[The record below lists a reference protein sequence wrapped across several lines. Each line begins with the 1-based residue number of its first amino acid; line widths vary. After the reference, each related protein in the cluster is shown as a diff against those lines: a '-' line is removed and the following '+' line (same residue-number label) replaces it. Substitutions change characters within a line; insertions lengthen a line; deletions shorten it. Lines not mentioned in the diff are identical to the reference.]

1 MSSPVRSVG
10 QVKWFNNKA
19 GYGFITAL
27 DGDKSGGDIYVHF
40 TKLRV
45 VNTQYKYLVQG
56 EYIEYILESSTTEGH
71 DFQASDVTGIREGR
85 LLCET
90 RALNRPTEDT
100 RPRPSKLRSYDA
112 DDADFKTVQRRSTS
126 IRKPR
131 LQVNS
136 PAEPVTAPL

>member
-1 MSSPVRSVG
+1 MSADTPIRSLG

-27 DGDKSGGDIYVHF
+27 DGDKPGSDIYVHF

-56 EYIEYILESSTTEGH
+56 EYVEYILETSNSEGH
-71 DFQASDVTGIREGR
+71 AFQASDVTGIREGR

-90 RALNRPTEDT
+90 RALNRPQEDT
-100 RPRPSKLRSYDA
+100 RPKSRVFTDLPDNG
-112 DDADFKTVQRRSTS
+112 FKTVQRRPLG
-126 IRKPR
+126 RKPR
-131 LQVNS
+131 IQQVS
-136 PAEPVTAPL
+136 PEPVAAL